1 MKRIFL
7 FTTLAMLLFISCGG
21 GPTEIVT
28 ETATET
34 AIEDLED
41 SISPATEYE
50 SVNNSSN
57 EIEES
62 YEEVSNTTYS
72 WLNGQW
78 AFGYRWEDIY
88 GNIFMDWCVLWIELE
103 TNNIEVHYY
112 PGRTAGH
119 KSKYVYNG
127 TFTIDEDSNNIKFII
142 DEPFKSVNS
151 WENEIMG
158 YKRERIQGTLPIIW
172 EKSMNFKFDPD
183 RRVIYNYIQGGNR
196 PFEKCGPGWR
206 IGG

>member
-28 ETATET
+28 ETLTET

-41 SISPATEYE
+41 SISPATEHE
-50 SVNNSSN
+50 SENNSSN

-62 YEEVSNTTYS
+62 YEDSSNTTYS

-78 AFGYRWEDIY
+78 AFDYRWEGNY
-88 GNIFMDWCVLWIELE
+88 GNIFTDWCVLWIELE

-127 TFTIDEDSNNIKFII
+127 TFTIDEYSNTIKFII

-158 YKRERIQGTLPIIW
+158 YKRERISGTLPIIW